1 MIEMLDS
8 LFSEIVLALI
18 LGIGGTL
25 LAFFRKLSNTQS
37 DLCKKVEQLQRA
49 MIILATA
56 LDRQTNRI
64 HDQADS
70 DLEDLVSKLIKD

>member
-1 MIEMLDS
+1 MIEMIDS

-56 LDRQTNRI
+56 LDKQTNRI

>member
-1 MIEMLDS
+1 MIDS

-56 LDRQTNRI
+56 LDKQTNRI